1 MDFPKNEVQTLLDW
15 MREQMYGDTVTEWT
29 YGNEHDRMSEA
40 ADFLS
45 GLLSRE
51 DGMEVQQ
58 TRQSSKQMTA

>member
-1 MDFPKNEVQTLLDW
+1 MMDFPKDEIQTLLAW

-45 GLLSRE
+45 GLLLRE
-51 DGMEVQQ
+51 SGDAEI
-58 TRQSSKQMTA
+58 

>member
-1 MDFPKNEVQTLLDW
+1 MDFPKKEAQTLLDW

-51 DGMEVQQ
+51 YGMEV
-58 TRQSSKQMTA
+58 